1 MELHELKGGYD
12 VLCSLGHN
20 CLPASQLNHSK
31 IRNIAGVIDWMM
43 SPHLSGVSALL
54 RDRFRHVML
63 RDNLRYHGAS
73 SDSGCYVI
81 RDAAYDLY
89 SVHDFPMEDND
100 PDILESYSGLKQKLD
115 YRANR
120 FLQLMQSGKRIFF
133 LRTEA
138 TSYETEEL
146 LHVLDNLVV
155 GDYKL
160 LVVNH
165 AQVSNMVQIDYHL
178 PNVCTLLIPEV
189 ANMFQDNH
197 TLWRTILGGIYNTM
211 TNEEINTYLLKNYNI

>member
-1 MELHELKGGYD
+1 MKLDEIKGGYD
-12 VLCSLGHN
+12 VLYSLGHN

-31 IRNIAGVIDWMM
+31 IRNVAGVIDWMI

-54 RDRFRHVML
+54 RDRFQYIML
-63 RDNLRYHGAS
+63 RDNLRYYGAS
-73 SDSGCYVI
+73 ADSGCYVI

-100 PDILESYSGLKQKLD
+100 PEILQSYSGLKQKLD
-115 YRANR
+115 YRASR
-120 FLQLMQSGKRIFF
+120 FLQLMRSGKRIFF

-146 LHVLDNLVV
+146 LHILDNLVA
-155 GDYKL
+155 GEYKL

-165 AQVSNMVQIDYHL
+165 AQVSEIVQIDYLL

-197 TLWRTILGGIYNTM
+197 NLWRTILDGIYNTM
-211 TNEEINTYLLKNYNI
+211 TNEEINNFLL